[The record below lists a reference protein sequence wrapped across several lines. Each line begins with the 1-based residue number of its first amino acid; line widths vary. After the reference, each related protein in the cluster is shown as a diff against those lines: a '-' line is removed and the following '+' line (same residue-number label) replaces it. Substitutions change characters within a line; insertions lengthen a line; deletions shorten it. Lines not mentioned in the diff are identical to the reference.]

1 MHDGS
6 HLGYRKIDGKMQKVK
21 VYGMYDLLEHNGET
35 HTIIE
40 WSSITMIDTNKIIYR
55 LRKGMSVDKVLCKSL
70 PKDSETVLEYKG
82 IKKNI
87 SQWAKDKGMN
97 VHTIAQRIRN
107 GWTVE
112 QALETP
118 LVPPKERRADNKN
131 NQ

>member
-1 MHDGS
+1 
-6 HLGYRKIDGKMQKVK
+6 
-21 VYGMYDLLEHNGET
+21 
-35 HTIIE
+35 
-40 WSSITMIDTNKIIYR
+40 
-55 LRKGMSVDKVLCKSL
+55 MSVDKVLCKSL
-70 PKDSETVLEYKG
+70 PKESERVLEYKG
-82 IKKNI
+82 VKKNI

-118 LVPPKERRADNKN
+118 LVPPKERRADSKN